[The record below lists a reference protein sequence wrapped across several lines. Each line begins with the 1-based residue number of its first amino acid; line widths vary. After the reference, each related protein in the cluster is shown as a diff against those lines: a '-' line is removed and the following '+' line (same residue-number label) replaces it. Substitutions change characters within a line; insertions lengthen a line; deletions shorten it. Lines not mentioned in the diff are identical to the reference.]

1 MEPIGESDLKTIE
14 KKMNELNRKNLQ
26 VERIELTDEELQE
39 HFVNNPYK
47 LEIINDKLEDG
58 DHLQFTSKANGMTYV

>member
-1 MEPIGESDLKTIE
+1 
-14 KKMNELNRKNLQ
+14 MNELSRNLQ

-47 LEIINDKLEDG
+47 LEIINDKLEVET
-58 DHLQFTSKANGMTYV
+58 HLQSTSRATGMTYV

>member
-1 MEPIGESDLKTIE
+1 
-14 KKMNELNRKNLQ
+14 MNELSRKNLQ
-26 VERIELTDEELQE
+26 VERIELTDEEELQE

-58 DHLQFTSKANGMTYV
+58 DLST